1 VADWYLMILI
11 SPNFIDNLWLQTN
24 FQFISRPMT
33 NATNA
38 PTKPPRQV
46 VKDETVKGQKI
57 SKGKFSCFHFSKETT
72 KNFPNFCL

>member
-1 VADWYLMILI
+1 MADWYLMILI

-57 SKGKFSCFHFSKETT
+57 SKEKFWYYRFS
-72 KNFPNFCL
+72 

>member
-1 VADWYLMILI
+1 
-11 SPNFIDNLWLQTN
+11 
-24 FQFISRPMT
+24 MT

-57 SKGKFSCFHFSKETT
+57 SKENFWCSQFSKETT
-72 KNFPNFCL
+72 KIFPNFCL

>member
-1 VADWYLMILI
+1 
-11 SPNFIDNLWLQTN
+11 
-24 FQFISRPMT
+24 MT

-57 SKGKFSCFHFSKETT
+57 SKGKFSCFQ
-72 KNFPNFCL
+72 NFPNFCL

>member
-1 VADWYLMILI
+1 
-11 SPNFIDNLWLQTN
+11 
-24 FQFISRPMT
+24 MT

-72 KNFPNFCL
+72 KKFPNFCL